1 MTARKSGGRGAGKRK
16 KRGAVPR
23 SLSRGPLGERLGAD
37 HTLAPGE
44 VLGAIDVGTNAVRLK
59 LVRLL
64 ADGSFEQLHQER
76 DPVRPGE
83 GVWETGAMAR
93 PVADRLVKTLAEYAL
108 ICRRAHVGHLRAVA
122 TSALREAK
130 NRDAVVERIR
140 EAAGVELEVVS
151 GKEEARLIGLGV
163 LRGMPASSRSLLI
176 DIGGGSTE
184 VARGAGEEPT
194 ELWSV
199 PIGAV
204 RLTEMFHTDGQIT
217 REQLTSVRRFAQRA
231 MADSL
236 PATIHGAPRHALGS
250 SGTIRA
256 VCSFAAKPGTAHAT
270 REGLSRAVEE
280 LVALGPAGRRKRF
293 DAQRAGILVAGA
305 VILES
310 IADHLQLETVTAVDG
325 GLKEGLLVD
334 LVKRSQQRRV
344 DPLLSEA
351 VLAAGRRFSFDEA
364 HALHTRDVSLALFD
378 LLTSVH
384 HLPPDARLLLEVAAM
399 LHDVGNVVSR
409 SRHHKHTFYLI
420 ANMDLP
426 GVSEHERELAA
437 LTARFHRRSP
447 PRKEHPM
454 LARLPPVEAR
464 LVKKLA
470 TLLRIADATD
480 RARQQAFDAVEVVVR
495 PRFVRL
501 RLRCARGKVVDE
513 QAVHGDIEPDATLF
527 RTVFGRGLDVE
538 IVS

>member
-1 MTARKSGGRGAGKRK
+1 MATRSGGRG
-16 KRGAVPR
+16 RGAAR
-23 SLSRGPLGERLGAD
+23 SAARGALGERLGAD

-44 VLGAIDVGTNAVRLK
+44 VIGAIDVGTNAVRLK
-59 LVRLL
+59 LARLL
-64 ADGSFEQLHQER
+64 PDGSFEQLHQER

-93 PVADRLVKTLAEYAL
+93 PVVERLVKTLAEYAT

-130 NRDAVVERIR
+130 NRDAVVERVR
-140 EAAGVELEVVS
+140 DVAGLELEVVS

-194 ELWSV
+194 ELWSI
-199 PIGAV
+199 PLGAV
-204 RLTEMFHTDGQIT
+204 RLTEMFHTDGQVT
-217 REQLTSVRRFAQRA
+217 RDQLTSVRRFAQRA
-231 MADSL
+231 VAEAL
-236 PATIHGAPRHALGS
+236 PATIPGAPRHALGS

-270 REGLSRAVEE
+270 RDGLNRAVEE

-310 IADHLQLETVTAVDG
+310 VADHLRLESVTAVDG

-334 LVKRSQQRRV
+334 LVRRSLQRRT
-344 DPLLSEA
+344 DPLLSES

-364 HALHTRDVSLALFD
+364 HAVHTRDVALALFD
-378 LLTSVH
+378 RLASVH

-409 SRHHKHTFYLI
+409 SRHHKHSLYLI
-420 ANMDLP
+420 ANLDLP
-426 GVSEHERELAA
+426 GLSDHERDLAA
-437 LTARFHRRSP
+437 LVARFHRRSP
-447 PRKEHPM
+447 PRKEHPA
-454 LARLPPVEAR
+454 LAKLPTAEAR

-480 RARQQAFDAVEVVVR
+480 RSRRQAFRALDVAVR
-495 PRFVRL
+495 PRFVRV
-501 RLRCARGKVVDE
+501 RLHAGEGHGEAEDEGVDA
-513 QAVHGDIEPDATLF
+513 QAVREDLEADAALF
-527 RTVFGRGLDVE
+527 RTVFGRRLDVE
-538 IVS
+538 VGV